1 MAANGSCYFDL
12 WVTKNT
18 EAVQNN
24 RRQVFTSGACDEW
37 KRARPSTV
45 VASIAHGEHE
55 DKLVALKK
63 RTEERRRQSR
73 DELKIEEADVPTVP
87 AKVYTPSP
95 KDTTDTVRPT
105 CLTGAGARSAS
116 LPSLPFSL
124 PHKHNASGR
133 ANKHVPKIAMDV
145 NEMTDDTNGPKLVI
159 HDSSSDGVWAVFTKM
174 EGDRAHVKNKV
185 ANIIRS
191 LGCSIIKSDQA
202 LVIKSMERK
211 DVESLH
217 EDDFGEFCCCQVV
230 MLHSPVGESAANGV
244 IENAIQRVQ
253 GQVRAIKL
261 DIETNIKA
269 KLNPSQTIWLWPIEY
284 AAQTFLFWR
293 TSGDDGLTAIQRI
306 RGRST
311 MAPRPRFGERTMYK
325 ILKVVKLSKSEAK
338 WRCGVWIG
346 SIKSIRRTPSWYSA
360 GCCQGT
366 GCNCTT
372 RWTEG

>member
-1 MAANGSCYFDL
+1 MCRQY
-12 WVTKNT
+12 
-18 EAVQNN
+18 Q
-24 RRQVFTSGACDEW
+24 RRCTR
-37 KRARPSTV
+37 RA
-45 VASIAHGEHE
+45 
-55 DKLVALKK
+55 
-63 RTEERRRQSR
+63 Q
-73 DELKIEEADVPTVP
+73 
-87 AKVYTPSP
+87 

-105 CLTGAGARSAS
+105 CLTSAGARSAV
-116 LPSLPFSL
+116 PSLPFSL

-133 ANKHVPKIAMDV
+133 ANKHVPKIAMDM

-191 LGCSIIKSDQA
+191 LGYSIIKSDQA
-202 LVIKSMERK
+202 PVIRSMERK
-211 DVESLH
+211 VVESLH

-244 IENAIQRVQ
+244 IENAIRRVQ

-306 RGRST
+306 RRRST
-311 MAPRPRFGERTMYK
+311 TAPRPRCGEGTMHK
-325 ILKVVKLSKSEAK
+325 IPKVVKLSKSEVR
-338 WRCGVWIG
+338 WRCGVWVG

-360 GCCQGT
+360 GCYQGT

>member
-1 MAANGSCYFDL
+1 MCRQY
-12 WVTKNT
+12 
-18 EAVQNN
+18 Q
-24 RRQVFTSGACDEW
+24 RRCTR
-37 KRARPSTV
+37 RA
-45 VASIAHGEHE
+45 
-55 DKLVALKK
+55 
-63 RTEERRRQSR
+63 Q
-73 DELKIEEADVPTVP
+73 
-87 AKVYTPSP
+87 

-105 CLTGAGARSAS
+105 CLTSAGARSAV
-116 LPSLPFSL
+116 PSLPFSL

-133 ANKHVPKIAMDV
+133 ANKHVPKIAMDM

-191 LGCSIIKSDQA
+191 LGYSIIKSDQA
-202 LVIKSMERK
+202 PVIRSMERK
-211 DVESLH
+211 VVESLH

-244 IENAIQRVQ
+244 IENAIRRVQ

-293 TSGDDGLTAIQRI
+293 TSGDDGLTAIQ
-306 RGRST
+306 T
-311 MAPRPRFGERTMYK
+311 ENQEK
-325 ILKVVKLSKSEAK
+325 IHHSAEAQM
-338 WRCGVWIG
+338 
-346 SIKSIRRTPSWYSA
+346 RRRNHI
-360 GCCQGT
+360 QD
-366 GCNCTT
+366 
-372 RWTEG
+372 TEGRQAQQVRSQVEMWSVDWIHQKHQTNTQLVLRWVLSRHGL